1 MTSWSLLPRIAALA
15 VLALA
20 GCTSAPQRWGEWTDP
35 ALGQSSGILRG
46 GKVLIACD
54 SFDLLMRQPCQ
65 DDLAR
70 ALAAR
75 GVDPV
80 VAPAATNPGTRE
92 ADLQLAA
99 GASAAGADFVFVL
112 SLMPAA
118 MSSGSGM
125 SVGIGGFSFGRNSGA
140 GIGLSAPIGG
150 GWGSTGFSATGR
162 VTDARTG
169 RMVWSTTYVASPSS
183 DIGGQ
188 VRELIRNVL
197 DSAQAAGL
205 L

>member
-1 MTSWSLLPRIAALA
+1 MASWSLLRRTAAVAALT
-15 VLALA
+15 LA
-20 GCTSAPQRWGEWTDP
+20 GCVSAPQRWGEWVDP
-35 ALGQSSGILRG
+35 ALGPNSGLLRG
-46 GKVLIACD
+46 GTVLIACD
-54 SFDLLMRQPCQ
+54 TFDLHMRQPCQ

-75 GVDPV
+75 GVNPV
-80 VAPAATNPGTRE
+80 MAPVSTTLNARDSE
-92 ADLQLAA
+92 AQLATSASDA
-99 GASAAGADFVFVL
+99 GANAVFVL
-112 SLMPAA
+112 SLSPAA
-118 MSSGSGM
+118 TSMGSGM
-125 SVGIGGFSFGRNSGA
+125 SVGIGGSSWGRSSGF

-162 VTDARTG
+162 ITDVRNG
-169 RMVWSTTYVASPSS
+169 RMVWSSTFVASPSS

-188 VRELIRNVL
+188 VRELTRNLL